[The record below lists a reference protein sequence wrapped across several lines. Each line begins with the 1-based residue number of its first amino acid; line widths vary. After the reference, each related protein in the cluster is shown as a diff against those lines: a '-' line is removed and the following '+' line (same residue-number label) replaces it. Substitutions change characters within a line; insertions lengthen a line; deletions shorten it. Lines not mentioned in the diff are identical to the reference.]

1 MTRPGRYELVA
12 AVCLAMVVAVGCG
25 SGVTETADAPG
36 PTTTTSDRAPRDLP
50 TSTTAAIPSTT
61 TVPPC
66 TADAAV
72 ADWPLRRRLAQLI
85 MPTLPADAGAA
96 SLMVAVFQPGGV
108 FLADG
113 SGGTMGAV
121 GPAVDASDPV
131 PPFVAVDE
139 EGGRVQRIFD
149 GIGALPS
156 ARQMAATLT
165 EDEVRA
171 LGARVGSGLSA
182 LGVTM
187 DFAPVADVSAQPDG
201 EVIGDRSFSND
212 PAVATR
218 YAGAFAEGL
227 RDGGVIPVVK
237 HFPGHGH
244 SSGDSH
250 QGAVTTPALDAM
262 RSSDLVPYET
272 LLDDEPVAVMMGHL
286 DVPGLTEP
294 GVPSSLSPAALRLLR
309 EDYGFDGV
317 VFTDDLGGMGAVT
330 QRFGELEASRMA
342 LTAGVD
348 MVLIGRGDLGGL
360 VDHLEQA
367 VVAGTLPEARVNE
380 SVVRILTA
388 KDVDPCEVVLPG
400 A

>member
-1 MTRPGRYELVA
+1 
-12 AVCLAMVVAVGCG
+12 MVVAAGCG
-25 SGVTETADAPG
+25 SGVSETADARG
-36 PTTTTSDRAPRDLP
+36 SSTTAADRASPDTS

-61 TVPPC
+61 TTPPC
-66 TADAAV
+66 TAGAAV
-72 ADWPLRRRLAQLI
+72 ADWPLRRRLAQLV
-85 MPTLPADAGAA
+85 MPTLPADANAA
-96 SLMVAVFQPGGV
+96 ALMVAVFQPGGV

-113 SGGTMGAV
+113 NGDTMGAV
-121 GPAVDASDPV
+121 GPAVAAADPV

-149 GIGALPS
+149 GIGAFPS

-272 LLDDEPVAVMMGHL
+272 LLDEEPVAVMMGHL

-317 VFTDDLGGMGAVT
+317 VITDDLGGMGAVT

-342 LTAGVD
+342 LAAGVD

-367 VVAGTLPEARVNE
+367 VAAGTLPEARVNE
-380 SVVRILTA
+380 SVVRILKA
-388 KDVDPCEVVLPG
+388 KAVDPCEVVLPG